1 MNLKPAWKTGAQSQ
15 NRTSKETKNNNREK
29 KGRTSV
35 SLFQSN
41 FKGPKPLRP
50 PLNVSGL
57 TSTIKWHKAVTTLA
71 CSPQKEKTAVYQQLL
86 PEHLAPLHQ
95 AVSELRQ
102 RASTVSAHTLT
113 FILALSFFGVKP
125 QDY

>member
-1 MNLKPAWKTGAQSQ
+1 M
-15 NRTSKETKNNNREK
+15 
-29 KGRTSV
+29 
-35 SLFQSN
+35 
-41 FKGPKPLRP
+41 
-50 PLNVSGL
+50 
-57 TSTIKWHKAVTTLA
+57 TLA
-71 CSPQKEKTAVYQQLL
+71 RSPQKEKTAVYQQLLPEHLTQLL

-102 RASTVSAHTLT
+102 RASTVSAHILT